1 MTYKS
6 RISSYKQTDKFY
18 IEDLNHKKILRKF
31 LRLNSL
37 KLDRTKD
44 SLKPRQ
50 VEFLQL
56 LPLLFHINH
65 PSLPGFV
72 STQCPAGI
80 AKYNPDKDSIRC
92 ARKISKLFEYKRR
105 AYRQY
110 DIHALYFMGS
120 TGTIAYSEKSDFD
133 LWICH
138 REDLSNLELKELQQK
153 AKRISKWCL
162 DFNLEVNFFL
172 VHTEHFRQGK
182 IEKLS

>member
-1 MTYKS
+1 MIHKLRTSHDKKS
-6 RISSYKQTDKFY
+6 DKFY
-18 IEDLNHKKILRKF
+18 IDDLDHKKILRKF
-31 LRLNSL
+31 LRISGL
-37 KLDRTKD
+37 KLERTKD
-44 SLKPRQ
+44 SLKQRQ

-120 TGTIAYSEKSDFD
+120 TGTIPNQLENAG
-133 LWICH
+133 
-138 REDLSNLELKELQQK
+138 SN
-153 AKRISKWCL
+153 
-162 DFNLEVNFFL
+162 V
-172 VHTEHFRQGK
+172 
-182 IEKLS
+182 